1 MKNEEAHAAWERL
14 KPNTHFAVGQ
24 LADLIADDNGS
35 ADAVFGAYMVAKKDL
50 ARSMQELLRSTLPP
64 SRPAF
69 EELRSRISQSLQER
83 FGDRVPQK
91 YLAVPYDTVANQ
103 DLFGLLHEHLGQPVE
118 TTVLRAVNADD
129 IHTER
134 RIRELRE
141 MGLRLEAAK
150 RDGVG
155 YYVLKSLDLDPDQMK
170 ALVVKAI
177 KKSSAPEPEQNRLIG
192 ILEEC

>member
-1 MKNEEAHAAWERL
+1 MENEEAYTAWKRL
-14 KPNTHFAVGQ
+14 KPNTQFAVGQ
-24 LADLIADDNGS
+24 LADLVAKDNES

-69 EELRSRISQSLQER
+69 DELRLRISQTLQER
-83 FGDRVPQK
+83 FGGRIPEKYITVPF
-91 YLAVPYDTVANQ
+91 DTVANQ
-103 DLFGLLHEHLGQPVE
+103 DLFGLLHQHLGQPVE
-118 TTVLRAVNADD
+118 TTVLRAINADD

-141 MGLRLEAAK
+141 LGLCIESVK
-150 RDGVG
+150 SDGVG
-155 YYVLKSLDLDPDQMK
+155 YYVLRSLDLDPDQTK

-177 KKSSAPEPEQNRLIG
+177 KKPSVPEAEQKRLME
-192 ILEEC
+192 ILEA

>member
-1 MKNEEAHAAWERL
+1 MENEEAYAAWKRL
-14 KPNTHFAVGQ
+14 KPNTKFAVGQ
-24 LADLIADDNGS
+24 LAALIGEEDKS

-69 EELRSRISQSLQER
+69 EELRSLVSQSLQKR
-83 FGDRVPQK
+83 FGDSIPEK

-103 DLFGLLHEHLGQPVE
+103 DLFGLLYEHMGNPVE
-118 TTVLRAVNADD
+118 TTVLRAINADD

-141 MGLRLEAAK
+141 LGLRIVAVK

-155 YYVLKSLDLDPDQMK
+155 CYLLASLDLDPDRTK
-170 ALVVKAI
+170 ELVIKAI
-177 KKSSAPEPEQNRLIG
+177 KKPYVLKAEQERLIAA
-192 ILEEC
+192 LDA